1 MNHRFR
7 NATFSALTLAA
18 TLLSGCGSD
27 ADGSTLPQEPETG
40 SIDLLLSSV
49 PADAACLK
57 VTIAGSRTVG
67 KSFSLTPGPAPTLS
81 MDRLPVGLVKVDAV
95 AFSQACSAVSSSTV
109 PTFLS
114 EKAETARIEP
124 LEIAKV
130 LLKLIRNGRAQVS
143 VDFEP
148 PAWMSTAKTPVDLAI
163 IGDTPYGAVQ
173 IQDFPTLLAEIAA
186 DTRISEVVHL
196 GDIKNGSSRCDDSYF
211 AQIFAGFSTL
221 DIPLVYTPGDNEW
234 TDCHRANNGAYD
246 PLERLAALRQ
256 VFFPVPGLALGG
268 GFKQVLSQSS
278 IAGFEKFVENQIWY
292 EAGVAFGAVHVVGS
306 NDSKPPWYTDDTTGT
321 KVDDPARRDAERAER
336 NLATLAWLDK
346 LFAIAGEQSAAGVVI
361 LMQADMFD
369 AFSVANNIPLD
380 SFDNIVQRIATLAQ
394 AFGKPVL
401 LLEGDSHVFVQDTP
415 IATGNP
421 LHGVTISVPNLT
433 RIVVQGST
441 TTPKTEWLRLHVDP
455 AAPAVFS
462 WERKAR

>member
-1 MNHRFR
+1 MNHRFTGT
-7 NATFSALTLAA
+7 TFGVAALAVASLV
-18 TLLSGCGSD
+18 GCGSD
-27 ADGSTLPQEPETG
+27 ASGSEPGQEPETG
-40 SIDLLLSSV
+40 SLDLLLSSV

-57 VTIAGSRTVG
+57 VTLSGSRSVS
-67 KSFSLTPGPAPTLS
+67 KSFDLTPGSTPTFAI
-81 MDRLPVGLVKVDAV
+81 DRLPVGLVEVDALG
-95 AFSQACSAVSSSTV
+95 FSQACSALTSSTV
-109 PTFLS
+109 ASFVT
-114 EKAETARIEP
+114 EKPVTARIDA
-124 LEIAKV
+124 LEVVKI

-148 PAWMSTAKTPVDLAI
+148 PPWMSTAKNPIDLAI

-173 IQDFPTLLAEIAA
+173 IQDFPSLLADIAA

-196 GDIKNGSSRCDDSYF
+196 GDIKNGSSRCDDGYF

-221 DIPLVYTPGDNEW
+221 EIPLVYTPGDNEW

-256 VFFPVPGLALGG
+256 LFFPVPGLALGG
-268 GFKQVLSQSS
+268 GFKQVYSQSS
-278 IAGFEKFVENQIWY
+278 SSGFEKFVENQIWY

-306 NDSKPPWYTDDTTGT
+306 NDSKVAWYTDDTTGT

-336 NLATLAWLDK
+336 NAATLAWLDK
-346 LFAIAGEQSAAGVVI
+346 LFAIAAEQSAAGVAI

-369 AFSVANNIPLD
+369 AFSVANNVPLD
-380 SFDNIVQRIATLAQ
+380 GFDNIVQRIATLAK

-415 IATGNP
+415 LASGNP
-421 LHGVTISVPNLT
+421 LHGVTLAVPNLT

-441 TTPKTEWLRLHVDP
+441 TTPRTEWLRLHVDP

-462 WERKAR
+462 WERNAR